1 MALEYYNK
9 ATEQAD
15 TAAQDCDY
23 ATLCRVYSQMG
34 VLFSQQ
40 YLPYQELFSFEKA
53 THYAY
58 KAHDTLNAIRYYYN
72 KTDAYTYL
80 DNEDSAII
88 VNTKLQNYL
97 ESMGMIEMRILLLD
111 VTMFTI

>member
-1 MALEYYNK
+1 MHEAPMALEYYNK

-72 KTDAYTYL
+72 KTDAYT
-80 DNEDSAII
+80 
-88 VNTKLQNYL
+88 VF
-97 ESMGMIEMRILLLD
+97 R
-111 VTMFTI
+111 